1 MKHGISKVKFKGGQD
16 ANQALMRKL
25 VVNFIAT
32 GRLSTTLAKAKV
44 LKGHIDRLVYKA
56 SQGKESDKNV
66 LLRKLGSTTV
76 VKHMLTV
83 VGPSFVGQTSGYTK
97 MFRLAP
103 RQGDNAD
110 TARLEWVKPLIEI
123 KKADAVESKEKK
135 VEKKASKK
143 VAVEKTKT
151 K

>member
-66 LLRKLGSTTV
+66 LLRKIGSVTV

-83 VGPSFVGQTSGYTK
+83 VGPSFAGQTSGYTK

-110 TARLEWVKPLIEI
+110 TARLEWVKPLMEV
-123 KKADAVESKEKK
+123 KKDDAKEPK
-135 VEKKASKK
+135 EKKASKK
-143 VAVEKTKT
+143 VTPEKTKT
-151 K
+151 Q